1 MKFKY
6 LKLSLLMV
14 AISAAPFAMNAQAD
28 VEGAAQLLLELTDAA
43 GPKRSMEQTIN
54 VIDQIVAKLQGEPEY
69 QDTCNALIELK
80 ETLIRLN
87 IAQAQGIL
95 SRVTNQ
101 LETMYST
108 LSEGMKNQLVLRK
121 EQLANMN
128 WMGKGKLLGNLGL
141 SIDLATLRKLFA
153 K

>member
-54 VIDQIVAKLQGEPEY
+54 VIDQIVAKLQAEPEY
-69 QDTCNALIELK
+69 QDTCNALLEFK
-80 ETLIRLN
+80 ETLIKLN
-87 IAQAQGIL
+87 LAQAKGVL
-95 SRVTNQ
+95 SRVTDQ

-121 EQLANMN
+121 EQLTNMN